1 MTILDVVDM
10 GFKVLCVVEVGLIAW
25 GWRVWREWILM
36 HSDEPKKLADLVEG
50 TMKKEIQKAY
60 NKGYTKGVQD
70 GPKAKEVADELM
82 GAAKLVVPQPCVR
95 GIDMRTMKALVQKL
109 NEEVDEFKFELFT
122 LMGALDDGPEDVS
135 FQAEEYGKNTFFRIA
150 EEGADVATMIAT
162 ICNAVGVDDK
172 TRFEAQA
179 YVNKHNQERG
189 RL

>member
-1 MTILDVVDM
+1 MLHESEQIADYVRDAVEKVSTQRYQDGYTR
-10 GFKVLCVVEVGLIAW
+10 GFNDG
-25 GWRVWREWILM
+25 
-36 HSDEPKKLADLVEG
+36 
-50 TMKKEIQKAY
+50 MKKAEQER
-60 NKGYTKGVQD
+60 TLDGVQ
-70 GPKAKEVADELM
+70 P
-82 GAAKLVVPQPCVR
+82 VVPQPCVR

-135 FQAEEYGKNTFFRIA
+135 FQAEGYGKNTFFRIA

-179 YVNKHNQERG
+179 YVNKHNHERG

>member
-1 MTILDVVDM
+1 MEGVDFKMMEEKISENM
-10 GFKVLCVVEVGLIAW
+10 G
-25 GWRVWREWILM
+25 
-36 HSDEPKKLADLVEG
+36 KLVTN
-50 TMKKEIQKAY
+50 TMRSMMQQSY
-60 NKGYTKGVQD
+60 NDSYTKGVID
-70 GPKAKEVADELM
+70 GGKKAEQERTLDGVQQ
-82 GAAKLVVPQPCVR
+82 VVPKPCVR

-122 LMGALDDGPEDVS
+122 LMGALDEGPEDVS
-135 FQAEEYGKNTFFRIA
+135 FQAEGYGKNTFFRIA

-179 YVNKHNQERG
+179 YVNKHNHERG

>member
-1 MTILDVVDM
+1 MMEEKISENM
-10 GFKVLCVVEVGLIAW
+10 G
-25 GWRVWREWILM
+25 
-36 HSDEPKKLADLVEG
+36 KLVTN
-50 TMKKEIQKAY
+50 TMRSMMQQSY
-60 NKGYTKGVQD
+60 NDGYTKGVID
-70 GPKAKEVADELM
+70 GGKKAEQERALDGVQQ
-82 GAAKLVVPQPCVR
+82 VVPKPCVR

-122 LMGALDDGPEDVS
+122 LMGALDEGPEDVS
-135 FQAEEYGKNTFFRIA
+135 FQAEGYGKNTFFRIA

-179 YVNKHNQERG
+179 YVNKHNHERG

>member
-1 MTILDVVDM
+1 MEGVDFKMIDETAKDLSQTIANLVNRLVD
-10 GFKVLCVVEVGLIAW
+10 E
-25 GWRVWREWILM
+25 
-36 HSDEPKKLADLVEG
+36 
-50 TMKKEIQKAY
+50 AY
-60 NKGYTKGVQD
+60 QKGYTKGVID
-70 GPKAKEVADELM
+70 GTKKAEQERTLDGVQP
-82 GAAKLVVPQPCVR
+82 VVPQPCVR

-122 LMGALDDGPEDVS
+122 LMGALDEGPEDVS
-135 FQAEEYGKNTFFRIA
+135 FQAEGYGKYTFFRIA

-179 YVNKHNQERG
+179 YVNKHNHERG

>member
-1 MTILDVVDM
+1 MMEEKISENM
-10 GFKVLCVVEVGLIAW
+10 G
-25 GWRVWREWILM
+25 
-36 HSDEPKKLADLVEG
+36 KLVTN
-50 TMKKEIQKAY
+50 TMRSMMQQSY
-60 NKGYTKGVQD
+60 NDGYTKGIIDGGKKAEQERTLDGVQQ
-70 GPKAKEVADELM
+70 
-82 GAAKLVVPQPCVR
+82 VVPKPCVR

-122 LMGALDDGPEDVS
+122 LMGAPDEGPEDVS
-135 FQAEEYGKNTFFRIA
+135 FQAEGYGKNTFFRIA

>member
-1 MTILDVVDM
+1 MMEEKISENM
-10 GFKVLCVVEVGLIAW
+10 G
-25 GWRVWREWILM
+25 
-36 HSDEPKKLADLVEG
+36 KLVTN
-50 TMKKEIQKAY
+50 TMRSMMQQSY
-60 NKGYTKGVQD
+60 NDGYTKGIIDGGKKAEQERTLDGVQQ
-70 GPKAKEVADELM
+70 
-82 GAAKLVVPQPCVR
+82 VVPKPCVR

-135 FQAEEYGKNTFFRIA
+135 FQAEGYGKYTFFRIA

-179 YVNKHNQERG
+179 YVNKHNHERG

>member
-1 MTILDVVDM
+1 MMEEKISENM
-10 GFKVLCVVEVGLIAW
+10 G
-25 GWRVWREWILM
+25 
-36 HSDEPKKLADLVEG
+36 KLVTN
-50 TMKKEIQKAY
+50 TMRSMMQQSY
-60 NKGYTKGVQD
+60 NDGYTKGIIDGGKKAEQERTLDGVQQ
-70 GPKAKEVADELM
+70 
-82 GAAKLVVPQPCVR
+82 VVPKPCVR

-122 LMGALDDGPEDVS
+122 LMGALDEGPEDVS
-135 FQAEEYGKNTFFRIA
+135 FQAEGYGKNTFFRIA

-179 YVNKHNQERG
+179 YVNKHNHERG

>member
-1 MTILDVVDM
+1 MKGDFWMLHESEQIADYVRDAVEKASTQRYQDGYTR
-10 GFKVLCVVEVGLIAW
+10 GFNDG
-25 GWRVWREWILM
+25 
-36 HSDEPKKLADLVEG
+36 
-50 TMKKEIQKAY
+50 MKKAEQER
-60 NKGYTKGVQD
+60 TLDGVQ
-70 GPKAKEVADELM
+70 P
-82 GAAKLVVPQPCVR
+82 VVPKPCVR

-122 LMGALDDGPEDVS
+122 LMGALDEGPEDVS
-135 FQAEEYGKNTFFRIA
+135 FQAEGYGKNTFFRIA

-179 YVNKHNQERG
+179 YVNKHNHERG

>member
-1 MTILDVVDM
+1 MLHESEQIADYVRDAVEKASTQRYQDGYTR
-10 GFKVLCVVEVGLIAW
+10 GFNDG
-25 GWRVWREWILM
+25 
-36 HSDEPKKLADLVEG
+36 
-50 TMKKEIQKAY
+50 MKKAEQER
-60 NKGYTKGVQD
+60 TLDGVQ
-70 GPKAKEVADELM
+70 P
-82 GAAKLVVPQPCVR
+82 VVPQPCVR

-122 LMGALDDGPEDVS
+122 LMGALDEGPEDVS
-135 FQAEEYGKNTFFRIA
+135 FQADGYGKNTFFRIA

-179 YVNKHNQERG
+179 YVNKHNHERG

>member
-1 MTILDVVDM
+1 MMEEKISENM
-10 GFKVLCVVEVGLIAW
+10 G
-25 GWRVWREWILM
+25 
-36 HSDEPKKLADLVEG
+36 KLVTN
-50 TMKKEIQKAY
+50 TMRSMMQQSY
-60 NKGYTKGVQD
+60 NDGYTKGVID
-70 GPKAKEVADELM
+70 GGKKAEQERTLDGVQQ
-82 GAAKLVVPQPCVR
+82 VVPKPCVR

-135 FQAEEYGKNTFFRIA
+135 FQAEGYGKNTFFRIA

-179 YVNKHNQERG
+179 YVNKHNHERG

>member
-1 MTILDVVDM
+1 MLHESEQIADYVRDAVEKASTQRYQDGYTR
-10 GFKVLCVVEVGLIAW
+10 GFNDG
-25 GWRVWREWILM
+25 
-36 HSDEPKKLADLVEG
+36 
-50 TMKKEIQKAY
+50 MKKAEQER
-60 NKGYTKGVQD
+60 TLDGVQ
-70 GPKAKEVADELM
+70 P
-82 GAAKLVVPQPCVR
+82 VVPKPCVR

-122 LMGALDDGPEDVS
+122 LMGALDEGPEDVS
-135 FQAEEYGKNTFFRIA
+135 FQAEGYGKNTFFRIA

-179 YVNKHNQERG
+179 YVNKHNHERG

>member
-1 MTILDVVDM
+1 MMEEKISENM
-10 GFKVLCVVEVGLIAW
+10 G
-25 GWRVWREWILM
+25 
-36 HSDEPKKLADLVEG
+36 KLVTN
-50 TMKKEIQKAY
+50 TMRSMMQQSY
-60 NKGYTKGVQD
+60 NDGYTKGIID
-70 GPKAKEVADELM
+70 GGKKAEQERTLD
-82 GAAKLVVPQPCVR
+82 GAQQVVPKPCVR

-122 LMGALDDGPEDVS
+122 LMGALDEGPEDVS
-135 FQAEEYGKNTFFRIA
+135 FQAEGYGKYTFFRIA

-179 YVNKHNQERG
+179 YVNKHNHERG

>member
-1 MTILDVVDM
+1 MEGVDFKMMEEKISENM
-10 GFKVLCVVEVGLIAW
+10 G
-25 GWRVWREWILM
+25 
-36 HSDEPKKLADLVEG
+36 KLVTN
-50 TMKKEIQKAY
+50 TMRSMMQQSY
-60 NKGYTKGVQD
+60 NDGYTKGIIDGGKKAEQERTLDGVQQ
-70 GPKAKEVADELM
+70 
-82 GAAKLVVPQPCVR
+82 VVPKPCVR

-122 LMGALDDGPEDVS
+122 LMGALDEGPEDVS
-135 FQAEEYGKNTFFRIA
+135 FQAEGYGKNTFFRIA

-179 YVNKHNQERG
+179 YVNKHNHERG

>member
-1 MTILDVVDM
+1 MLHESEQIADYVRDAVEKASTQRYQDGYTR
-10 GFKVLCVVEVGLIAW
+10 GFNDG
-25 GWRVWREWILM
+25 
-36 HSDEPKKLADLVEG
+36 
-50 TMKKEIQKAY
+50 MKKAEQER
-60 NKGYTKGVQD
+60 TLDGVQ
-70 GPKAKEVADELM
+70 P
-82 GAAKLVVPQPCVR
+82 VVPQPCVR

-135 FQAEEYGKNTFFRIA
+135 FQAEGYGKNTFFRIA

-179 YVNKHNQERG
+179 YVNKHNHERG

>member
-1 MTILDVVDM
+1 
-10 GFKVLCVVEVGLIAW
+10 
-25 GWRVWREWILM
+25 M
-36 HSDEPKKLADLVEG
+36 HSDEPEKLADLVEG

-60 NKGYTKGVQD
+60 NKGYTKGVID
-70 GPKAKEVADELM
+70 GGKKAEQERTLDGVQQ
-82 GAAKLVVPQPCVR
+82 VVPKPCVR

-122 LMGALDDGPEDVS
+122 LMGALDEGPEDVS
-135 FQAEEYGKNTFFRIA
+135 FQAEGYGRYTFFRIA

>member
-1 MTILDVVDM
+1 MKGDFWMLHESEQIADYVRDAVEKASTQRYQDGYTR
-10 GFKVLCVVEVGLIAW
+10 GFNDG
-25 GWRVWREWILM
+25 
-36 HSDEPKKLADLVEG
+36 
-50 TMKKEIQKAY
+50 MKKAEQER
-60 NKGYTKGVQD
+60 TLDGVQ
-70 GPKAKEVADELM
+70 P
-82 GAAKLVVPQPCVR
+82 VVPKPCVR

-109 NEEVDEFKFELFT
+109 NEEVDEFKFELFS

-135 FQAEEYGKNTFFRIA
+135 FQAEGYGKDTFFRIA

-179 YVNKHNQERG
+179 YVNKHNHERG